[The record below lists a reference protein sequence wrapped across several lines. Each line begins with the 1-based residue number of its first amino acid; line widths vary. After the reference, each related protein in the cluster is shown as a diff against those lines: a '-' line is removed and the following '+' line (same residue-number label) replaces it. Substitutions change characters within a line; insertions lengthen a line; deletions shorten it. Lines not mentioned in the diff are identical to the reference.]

1 VPPSEGILRTDSL
14 HARGFAFDIAAIV
27 PLVAWTVIEL
37 IVFWAVGTF
46 RRERATA

>member
-1 VPPSEGILRTDSL
+1 MPAASRST
-14 HARGFAFDIAAIV
+14 IAAIV

-46 RRERATA
+46 RREPAIA